1 MSHESKDLDS
11 CGIRP
16 TNCMYLV
23 DPTIEMVNIQEFWAK
38 RIHSRDDVNVPEY
51 VKNCRHVN
59 VVKSSTQKKEK
70 FAPF

>member
-38 RIHSRDDVNVPEY
+38 RIHSRDDDVMFLNVL
-51 VKNCRHVN
+51 K
-59 VVKSSTQKKEK
+59 T
-70 FAPF
+70 ADT